1 MIPDASNLGNSA
13 RLKQFV
19 KFCIVGGS
27 GVVVDM
33 GMLHLLARQMQ
44 WNLSLSKFCSAET
57 AMLTNFVLNEIW
69 TFRGFATNLRR
80 RSGVLLRMVKFQTI
94 CGVGIGFAVAL
105 LNLFYSRLG
114 LNLYASNLLAIVLVT
129 LWNFW
134 MNALFNWGVAVKQQP
149 VAAPSK

>member
-1 MIPDASNLGNSA
+1 MSLEASNLGNSV

-44 WNLSLSKFCSAET
+44 WNLSLSKSCSAET
-57 AMLTNFVLNEIW
+57 AMLTNFVLNEVW
-69 TFRGFATNLRR
+69 TFRGFAINLGR

-114 LNLYASNLLAIVLVT
+114 LNLSASNLLAIMLVT

-134 MNALFNWGVAVKQQP
+134 MNALFNWGVAAKQQP
-149 VAAPSK
+149 VAASSK